1 MDSPFLYNRYVTGQH
16 FIGRKEDCTILGNL
30 LRQGENVVLWEPFGT
45 GKKSLVHQ
53 VFTRMKVGGGNFAVG
68 EVSALDIRSGE
79 NFVSR
84 LGAAAIR
91 LAAST
96 PDEYER
102 IVSEKLSG
110 THYVFDRKAF
120 SDADTILSTNW
131 DLDDNDLKAVLRL
144 PYLLAKERQDRSYL
158 IIDEFQNIDLADDGE
173 KVFKLMEEVI
183 DEMRAAGS
191 GQFSYIFIG
200 SQVNAMADIFIKRH
214 FFYRRVTR
222 MKLSRIDERE
232 IVEHIIKGFLAS
244 GKVIDRDLV
253 SGACRL
259 FKCNPF
265 YINHFISV
273 CDALS
278 KGYIMEPVLLEAL
291 ATVIAVNK
299 GRFISAVNDLTTFQ
313 IGLLKAVLDGYTK
326 FSTAEVIRKYALSSS
341 ANVRRLKDALMKKEI
356 LTFVGEEGRPVILD
370 PLFEYWLRN
379 YYFRKNQ

>member
-53 VFTRMKVGGGNFAVG
+53 VFTRMKVGGGNFVVG

-102 IVSEKLSG
+102 IVTEKLSG

-120 SDADTILSTNW
+120 SDTDTILSTNW

-313 IGLLKAVLDGYTK
+313 VGLLKAVLDGYTK

>member
-53 VFTRMKVGGGNFAVG
+53 VFTRMKVGGGNFVVG

-102 IVSEKLSG
+102 IVTEKLSG

-131 DLDDNDLKAVLRL
+131 NLDDNDLKAVLRL

-183 DEMRAAGS
+183 DEMRATGS

-222 MKLSRIDERE
+222 MKMSRIDERE

-313 IGLLKAVLDGYTK
+313 VGLLKAVLDGYTK